1 MIKLTY
7 TGRCFGE
14 CELGGKDGGGG
25 AGRRKVSGTNC
36 SLKCIKYLGRD

>member
-14 CELGGKDGGGG
+14 CELGEQDGGGV
-25 AGRRKVSGTNC
+25 GRRKVSGTNC
-36 SLKCIKYLGRD
+36 SLKCINYLGRD